1 MATKSGTFLK
11 PLTLAISLGM
21 ICASSAFAAQESD
34 TFCMN
39 AGAKNDF
46 DCSKASEQ
54 NNTNSADINAK
65 LDQLQRWLD
74 NESDGKNANANSAI
88 SAASQSTEL
97 QTKIEYNSQLLA
109 SELQRVLDLQNAG
122 NNTQAFNQ
130 INDYLNNNPKDAN
143 AWLLYGT
150 ALIKRNKLQAA
161 EDVFNKLI
169 GIYPDAPEAYNNLA
183 TIYALRGNND
193 KAVSTLLQAFNTH
206 PSYAQVQQNLKSI
219 YANLANQAYN
229 RALDL
234 DSKQS
239 VTPPQLATLDQ
250 VYLARPI
257 GGQIFSP
264 NNNVDPTLLASVT
277 PAVASVQKAPNKP
290 TQLSTDKPLE
300 IEERHPEDAA
310 PRPVIET
317 PEATV
322 SAAAQPE
329 ILEAPKNPLPE
340 PATTVTTAALT
351 KSVARGD
358 TELGPAMERELNQA
372 LNGWASAWSDQNIQD
387 YLNHYTRGYRPN
399 SKTSNSKW
407 RSTRQIRLSKP
418 TFIRVGVSDI
428 TMSALPDGRV
438 RVVFLQDYTSNSF
451 QDNIYKSLIFSRE
464 NRSWKISAEKT
475 L

>member
-1 MATKSGTFLK
+1 MATQSGTILK

-21 ICASSAFAAQESD
+21 ACATSVFAAQESD

-39 AGAKNDF
+39 AGAQNDF
-46 DCSKASEQ
+46 DCSKSAEK
-54 NNTNSADINAK
+54 NTNSADINAK

-74 NESDGKNANANSAI
+74 NESDAKDGNANAAV

-109 SELQRVLDLQNAG
+109 TELQRARDLQDAG
-122 NNTQAFNQ
+122 NNKQAFNQ
-130 INDYLNNNPKDAN
+130 INAYLNDNPRDAN

-161 EDVFNKLI
+161 EDVFTKLI

-206 PSYAQVQQNLKSI
+206 PSYAQVQQNLKAI

-234 DSKQS
+234 DGKGK
-239 VTPPQLATLDQ
+239 VAPPQLATLDQ
-250 VYLARPI
+250 VYLARPV
-257 GGQIFSP
+257 GGNIFSP
-264 NNNVDPTLLASVT
+264 TNNVDPTLLASVN
-277 PAVASVQKAPNKP
+277 PVAASVPQTVAATP
-290 TQLSTDKPLE
+290 TQPKANTPLE
-300 IEERHPEDAA
+300 IEERLPEDAA
-310 PRPVIET
+310 PRPVIEET
-317 PEATV
+317 AATA
-322 SAAAQPE
+322 SKQQADA
-329 ILEAPKNPLPE
+329 LTAPANPLPE
-340 PATTVTTAALT
+340 PAAETTVALAKSAAQNN
-351 KSVARGD
+351 
-358 TELGPAMERELNQA
+358 TELSPAIQQELTQA
-372 LNGWASAWSDQNIQD
+372 LNGWASAWSDQNVQD
-387 YLNHYTRGYRPN
+387 YLNHYISGYQPN
-399 SKTSNSKW
+399 SKTSNRKW
-407 RSTRQIRLSKP
+407 RSTRNIRLSKP
-418 TFIRVGVSDI
+418 TFIRVGVSDV

-438 RVVFLQDYTSNSF
+438 RVVFLQNYTSNSF
-451 QDNIYKSLIFSRE
+451 QDNIYKSLIFSRD